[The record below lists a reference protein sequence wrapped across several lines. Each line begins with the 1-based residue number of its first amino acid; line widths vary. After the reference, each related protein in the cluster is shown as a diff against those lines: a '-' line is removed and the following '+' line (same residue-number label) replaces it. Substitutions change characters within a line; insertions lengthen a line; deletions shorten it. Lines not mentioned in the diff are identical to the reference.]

1 MEEETNISIITRIL
15 FFWYIAIFISTESLS
30 YFNFINRSSI
40 LLVNSLFFVAI
51 LLFYGKKLKK
61 IFKSFLQERNI
72 YLYIIFAILS
82 LTFLQGFLS
91 APNTT
96 DSMVRRLP
104 IMMYWVQEHTLFQD
118 VIRNGHDFMG
128 PFSEYIF
135 LHLYLIFDGDRMLF
149 FSQWAAFVVVI
160 LLSFLIARNLSKSKK
175 IALYISLLVATLPIA
190 VLQATSVQMDMVT
203 TVLVLF
209 SLYFALIFKE
219 KPNMR
224 NALLLGF
231 AIGLGILTKATFLI
245 YIIFPVG
252 ILFPLVLRRLKNLI
266 LPLLLIAVIIGLIQA
281 RFIDQNLRL
290 FGSVSGER
298 GKSVYMNELITPQ
311 IIFSNVIRN
320 LTVQLPFPIGGEL
333 IKQGII
339 NIHNQIGIN
348 VNDPRINFFDSKFS
362 VNPIIFPQEDKAGNP
377 IHLIIIILGGILLIL
392 RKSKLKDLPSIV
404 NLYILSITSLI
415 LFSAILKWQPFH
427 SRLLMP
433 FFIIGSI
440 ASIVILMQFKRLK
453 VLLNLALM
461 ASVGLSFV
469 LIVFNVSKPFI
480 SYNFF
485 YASVKGLAPR
495 LSAAPE
501 SIFTKKR
508 EEQYFNARYYWYM
521 PYREITKKIRGE
533 EGGTIAFKLMD
544 EFEYPLWYFLRKNEL
559 SLKVIPYSKKTRETI
574 IISTAES
581 PSSTEGYSAE
591 CIKTEIKYGYAC
603 LLLPEKSN

>member
-1 MEEETNISIITRIL
+1 MEEETDISIITRIL
-15 FFWYIAIFISTESLS
+15 FFWYIAIFISTETLS

-40 LLVNSLFFVAI
+40 LLVNSMFFVVI
-51 LLFYGKKLKK
+51 LFFYGKKFRK
-61 IFKSFLQERNI
+61 IFKSFLRERSI
-72 YLYIIFAILS
+72 YFYIIFAILS

-128 PFSEYIF
+128 PFAEYIF
-135 LHLYLIFDGDRMLF
+135 LHLYLIFDGDRLLF
-149 FSQWAAFVVVI
+149 FSQWAAFLVVI

-175 IALYISLLVATLPIA
+175 MASYISLLVATIPIA

-209 SLYFALIFKE
+209 SMYFALIFKE

-224 NALLLGF
+224 NALWLGF

-266 LPLLLIAVIIGLIQA
+266 LPLLLMAVIIGSVQA
-281 RFIDQNLRL
+281 RFIEQNLRL
-290 FGSVSGER
+290 FGSISGER

-311 IIFSNVIRN
+311 IIFSNIVRN

-333 IKQGII
+333 IEQGII

-348 VNDPRINFFDSKFS
+348 VDDPRINFFDSKFS

-377 IHLIIIILGGILLIL
+377 IHLLIIILGGILLIL
-392 RKSKLKDLPSIV
+392 KKSRLKNLPSVV
-404 NLYILSITSLI
+404 NLYILSLASLF
-415 LFSAILKWQPFH
+415 LFSAVLKWQPFH

-433 FFIIGSI
+433 FFIVGSI
-440 ASIVILMQFKRLK
+440 TSIVILMQFKRLK

-485 YASVKGLAPR
+485 YVSVKGLAPR
-495 LSAAPE
+495 LSVAPE

-508 EEQYFNARYYWYM
+508 EEQYFNARYYWHM
-521 PYREITKKIRGE
+521 PYKEITEKIRGK
-533 EGGTIAFKLMD
+533 TASTVTFKLMD
-544 EFEYPLWYFLRKNEL
+544 EFEYPLWYFLRKYEL
-559 SLKVIPYSKKTRETI
+559 PLKVIPYSKKTRETI

-581 PSSTEGYSAE
+581 PFSMEGYSTE